1 MFNKILDFW
10 LKKRTKDFTEIP
22 LVFINFD
29 YKKYSEDGE
38 KGSCMVHF
46 HPDLF
51 EDKELHRMIYEVVDY
66 IREHNDMEKFTHVI
80 K

>member
-1 MFNKILDFW
+1 MIKRLRDWW
-10 LKKRTKDFTEIP
+10 LKKKTKNFTEIP

-29 YKKYSEDGE
+29 YKKYSEIGE
-38 KGSCMVHF
+38 IGSCMVHF

-51 EDKELHRMIYEVVDY
+51 EDKELHRMVYKVVDY

>member
-1 MFNKILDFW
+1 MIKRLLDW
-10 LKKRTKDFTEIP
+10 WIKKKTKNFTEIP

-29 YKKYSEDGE
+29 YKKYSEIGE
-38 KGSCMVHF
+38 RGSCMVHF